1 MALESQ
7 NKTLIGSEEWCALP
21 SLGLPAIK
29 ARVDSGAKTSSIHA
43 INIAPFRKHG
53 QPWVSFEVH
62 PLQQSRQIVVRC
74 EAEVIDKRKV
84 RSSSGETETR
94 LVVRVPL
101 KLGKDIFDIELT
113 LTNRDSMGYRM
124 LLGRQAMVGRLLVD
138 PEQRFLQGRHTKE
151 MLEQCYA
158 HYRCDD
164 VPGLKIGLLASNP
177 ELFSN
182 KRIMLAGEE
191 RGHQMFFLS
200 LKQCYMKLD
209 ADTPEIH
216 YRGGNILETLDAV
229 IPRIRPSMTFYGCAL
244 TRQFESM
251 GTYALNSSSAIA
263 QSRDKLFSLQLL
275 LKNGIDIP
283 ITGFANSPS
292 DTQDLINM
300 VGGAP
305 LIVKLLEG
313 AQGRGVVLA
322 ETRKAAES
330 VINAFKSVQANLL
343 VQEFIKEANGR
354 DLRCFVIDGK
364 VVAAIERTAAPGDFR
379 ANIHQGGTATVA
391 KITADEKK
399 LAIKAAR
406 TMNLSVAGVDIIR
419 SSKGPLL
426 LEVNSSPGLEGIETA
441 TGRDIAGLMIQSIEK
456 RLNWRRKLATEL
468 EAVKKEG

>member
-74 EAEVIDKRKV
+74 EAAVIDKRKV

-101 KLGKDIFDIELT
+101 QLGEDIFDIELT

-138 PEQRFLQGRHTKE
+138 PEQRFLQGSRSKE
-151 MLEQCYA
+151 MLEACYA
-158 HYRCDD
+158 RYKCDD

-251 GTYALNSSSAIA
+251 
-263 QSRDKLFSLQLL
+263 
-275 LKNGIDIP
+275 
-283 ITGFANSPS
+283 
-292 DTQDLINM
+292 
-300 VGGAP
+300 
-305 LIVKLLEG
+305 
-313 AQGRGVVLA
+313 
-322 ETRKAAES
+322 
-330 VINAFKSVQANLL
+330 
-343 VQEFIKEANGR
+343 
-354 DLRCFVIDGK
+354 
-364 VVAAIERTAAPGDFR
+364 
-379 ANIHQGGTATVA
+379 
-391 KITADEKK
+391 
-399 LAIKAAR
+399 
-406 TMNLSVAGVDIIR
+406 
-419 SSKGPLL
+419 
-426 LEVNSSPGLEGIETA
+426 
-441 TGRDIAGLMIQSIEK
+441 
-456 RLNWRRKLATEL
+456 
-468 EAVKKEG
+468 